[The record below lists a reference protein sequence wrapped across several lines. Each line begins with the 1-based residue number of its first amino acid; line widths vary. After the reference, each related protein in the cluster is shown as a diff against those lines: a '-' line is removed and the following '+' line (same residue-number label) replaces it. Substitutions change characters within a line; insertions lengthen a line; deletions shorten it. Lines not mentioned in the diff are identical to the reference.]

1 MIMIACL
8 KSQGC
13 IFLTSSE
20 LWWLHVTILVCDS
33 DFSAFFFYILL
44 SSTGG
49 EGFQG
54 SRSVL
59 SGFGFTLFLIRYNL
73 KVEHLTAGTQQSKH
87 VKTHRSISIAQELL
101 TPWCCIAKA
110 NTGFLTLKSHKSPKI
125 LASQMHPTVPQCDSA
140 SHWKLFSLS
149 LVKSFSSSWWRW
161 LSAASY
167 LGQFHVHLARGISW
181 AHLWHTSVHKIDVI
195 NYAELREKVSAREN
209 ISEPDFFHN
218 FCFGLSCS
226 PGRELVCP
234 SMPHLLTPPHQHGQP
249 PVPRQRKGT
258 TKINAGREHHHELPT
273 ENGVCSS
280 TSTENLTGTIWREE
294 TNMK

>member
-20 LWWLHVTILVCDS
+20 LWWLHMTILVCDS
-33 DFSAFFFYILL
+33 DFSAFFFDILL

-49 EGFQG
+49 DGLQG

-59 SGFGFTLFLIRYNL
+59 SGFGFTLFLIWYNL

-87 VKTHRSISIAQELL
+87 VKTPRSISIAQELL
-101 TPWCCIAKA
+101 SPWCCIAKA

-195 NYAELREKVSAREN
+195 NYEELREKVSAREN
-209 ISEPDFFHN
+209 SEPDFFHN

-258 TKINAGREHHHELPT
+258 TKINEGRAHHHELPT

-280 TSTENLTGTIWREE
+280 TSTENLTETIWHEK